1 MKKLKNEAQLL
12 KESIRLGTEYGEK
25 RGVVEFEATDTQNER
40 TEYIYKLLVHDKVI
54 VPLAL
59 GQQSLPNM
67 RHKLALWAS
76 RQLPADHPLLK

>member
-12 KESIRLGTEYGEK
+12 KESIRLGTEYGER

-40 TEYIYKLLVHDKVI
+40 IEYIYKLLVHDKVI

>member
-1 MKKLKNEAQLL
+1 MKKLKNEPQLL
-12 KESIRLGTEYGEK
+12 KEAIRIGTEYGEK

-40 TEYIYKLLVHDKVI
+40 IEYIYKLLVHDKVI
-54 VPLAL
+54 VPLAR